1 MPTTLKA
8 LVIAKTYNHLTDS
21 YLTTFQITMPRF
33 VLAQL
38 NKHRILSS
46 NTESNR
52 AVPIE
57 KKDAKLLANPYFPLS
72 WGTNQKGMQSG
83 VPLEGFKKHLANW
96 IWFLSLHSQRFYGNL
111 LTRLGVHKE
120 IVNRLTEPFQLVDVV
135 ITGSQWNNFFNL
147 RTNIAAQPEIRE
159 IALLMQKAVF
169 DFEDCQTTS
178 DDVFLHLPYVK
189 PEEKEIYKDDF
200 LVLFAI
206 SSARCARVSYL
217 NHTGTSSVSSD
228 VKLFLRL
235 VKSNHWSALE
245 HCAVASN
252 QSALFGNF
260 LGWIPVRKLFED
272 EAGDSSMDN
281 VPYLNPKQ
289 IKEVSSFPTL
299 TYSSVLHSLSQ
310 QFRIP

>member
-1 MPTTLKA
+1 MTTTLKA
-8 LVIAKTYNHLTDS
+8 LVIAKTYNCVTKTTI
-21 YLTTFQITMPRF
+21 TTFQITMPRF

-52 AVPIE
+52 AVPID

-83 VPLEGFKKHLANW
+83 VPLEGFKKHLANL

-111 LTRLGVHKE
+111 LNRLGVHKE

-135 ITGSQWNNFFNL
+135 ITGTQWDNFFNL

-159 IALLMQKAVF
+159 IALLMKKAISEF
-169 DFEDCQTTS
+169 TDFTITS
-178 DDVFLHLPYVK
+178 DDVFLHLPYVTS
-189 PEEKEIYKDDF
+189 EEQEKYKDDF

-217 NHTGTSSVSSD
+217 NHTGKSSVSSD
-228 VKLFLRL
+228 VRLFLRL

-260 LGWIPVRKLFED
+260 LGWIPVRKLFDGES
-272 EAGDSSMDN
+272 GDTSTDN
-281 VPYLNPKQ
+281 IPYLNPKQ
-289 IKEVSSFPTL
+289 IKEVSSLPSM
-299 TYSSVLHSLSQ
+299 TYSSVVNSLRQ
-310 QFRIP
+310 QFHLP